1 MERQDLIVGLDVG
14 TTKVSAVVLEPGGA
28 PKIVGVG
35 RAPCD
40 GLRKAVIVNP
50 EKATAAIAAA
60 VGEAGRSAGAKIE
73 EAIVGLGG
81 DHLRGENS
89 RSVVAVSRAT
99 GEIREQDM
107 KRVMDSARAVD
118 VPADRT
124 VLHAI
129 PQEFVV
135 DGESGVRDPLGM
147 KGVRLE
153 GRVHIVTAA
162 TQVVQGLVRC
172 ARRAGVR
179 AAHVA
184 ALPYAAAH
192 AVLRPHEVERGVALL
207 DIGGGCTGLAL
218 FQGGAIRFTGGIPV
232 GGNHIT
238 NDIAVGLKIAFE
250 DAERV
255 KIDHGRA
262 LAGGDDEEGGDA
274 ALPVP
279 DVGGAPRAVSLD
291 ILLSIIEPRVEE
303 MLVLAR
309 EALKA
314 SELLDRVDAG
324 IVITGGTSLLP
335 GIAEH
340 AERVFE
346 MPARAGE
353 PELWDDVPIELSDPR
368 LAGATGLVLYGLEH
382 DRGGRGALVSVSSGV
397 ESISRAVTNVS
408 GWLKDFF

>member
-1 MERQDLIVGLDVG
+1 MERQELIVGLDVG
-14 TTKVSAVVLEPGGA
+14 TTKVSAVVLEPGDT
-28 PKIVGVG
+28 PKVVGVG
-35 RAPCD
+35 SAPCD

-60 VGEAGRSAGAKIE
+60 VGEAARSAGAKIE
-73 EAIVGLGG
+73 EAIVGVGG

-107 KRVMDSARAVD
+107 RRVMDAARAVD

-124 VLHAI
+124 VLHSI

-135 DGESGVRDPLGM
+135 DGEGGVRDPLGM

-153 GRVHIVTAA
+153 GRVHVVTAA

-172 ARRAGVR
+172 VRRAGVR
-179 AAHVA
+179 AERVA

-192 AVLRPHEVERGVALL
+192 AVLRPHEVEQGIALL
-207 DIGGGCTGLAL
+207 DIGGGSTGLAL
-218 FQGGAIRFTGGIPV
+218 FENGAVRFTGAIPV

-238 NDIAVGLKIAFE
+238 NDIAVGLKTPFE
-250 DAERV
+250 EAERI
-255 KIDHGRA
+255 KIEHGRA
-262 LAGGDDEEGGDA
+262 LAGGEDATA

-279 DVGGAPRAVSLD
+279 DLGGAARVISLD
-291 ILLSIIEPRVEE
+291 LLLSIIEPRVEE
-303 MLVLAR
+303 MLVLAQ
-309 EALKA
+309 EKIKA
-314 SELLDRVDAG
+314 AELLDQLGAG
-324 IVITGGTSLLP
+324 VVITGGTSLLP

-340 AERVFE
+340 AERIFE

-382 DRGGRGALVSVSSGV
+382 DRGGRGTLVSVTSGV
-397 ESISRAVTNVS
+397 ESISRAVNNVS

>member
-1 MERQDLIVGLDVG
+1 MERQELIVGLDVG
-14 TTKVSAVVLEPGGA
+14 TTKVSAVVLEPGDA

-35 RAPCD
+35 RATCD

-60 VGEAGRSAGAKIE
+60 VGEAGRTAGARIE
-73 EAIVGLGG
+73 EAIVGVGG

-89 RSVVAVSRAT
+89 RSVVAVSRST

-107 KRVMDSARAVD
+107 KRVMDAARAVD
-118 VPADRT
+118 VAADRT

-153 GRVHIVTAA
+153 GRVHVVTAA
-162 TQVVQGLVRC
+162 TQVVQGLARC

-179 AAHVA
+179 AAHLA

-218 FQGGAIRFTGGIPV
+218 FQDGAIRFTGAIPV

-238 NDIAVGLKIAFE
+238 NDIAVGLKIPFE

-255 KIDHGRA
+255 KIEHGRA
-262 LAGGDDEEGGDA
+262 LAGADGEDA

-279 DVGGAPRAVSLD
+279 DHGGASRAVSLD

-303 MLVLAR
+303 MLVLAQ

-314 SELLDRVDAG
+314 SELLDRVHAG

-382 DRGGRGALVSVSSGV
+382 DRGGRGSLVSVSSGV

>member
-1 MERQDLIVGLDVG
+1 MERQELIVGLDVG
-14 TTKVSAVVLEPGGA
+14 TTKVSAVVLEPGDT
-28 PKIVGVG
+28 PKVVGVG
-35 RAPCD
+35 SAPCD

-60 VGEAGRSAGAKIE
+60 VGEAARSAGAKIE
-73 EAIVGLGG
+73 EAIVGVGG

-107 KRVMDSARAVD
+107 RRVMDAARAVD

-124 VLHAI
+124 VLHSI

-135 DGESGVRDPLGM
+135 DGEGGVRDPLGM

-153 GRVHIVTAA
+153 GRVHVVTAA

-172 ARRAGVR
+172 VRRAGVR
-179 AAHVA
+179 AERVA

-192 AVLRPHEVERGVALL
+192 AVLRPHEVEQGIALL
-207 DIGGGCTGLAL
+207 DIGGGSTGLAL
-218 FQGGAIRFTGGIPV
+218 FENGAVRFTGAIPV

-238 NDIAVGLKIAFE
+238 NDIAVGLKTPYE
-250 DAERV
+250 EAEPI
-255 KIDHGRA
+255 KIEHGRA
-262 LAGGDDEEGGDA
+262 LAGGEDATA

-279 DVGGAPRAVSLD
+279 DLGGAARVISLD
-291 ILLSIIEPRVEE
+291 LLLSIIEPRVEE
-303 MLVLAR
+303 MLVLAQ
-309 EALKA
+309 EKIKA
-314 SELLDRVDAG
+314 AELLDQLGAG
-324 IVITGGTSLLP
+324 VVITGGTSLLP

-340 AERVFE
+340 AERIFE

-382 DRGGRGALVSVSSGV
+382 DRGGRGTLVSVTSGV
-397 ESISRAVTNVS
+397 ESISRAVNNVS